1 MSEPSAEF
9 RSRVLLAF
17 QVALLGMVTPP
28 LRAVTVGWEGKRIAA
43 KCIFDR
49 AIASDDWDACSDIEG
64 EVLASFPD
72 HEVEVSPMCLERG
85 RELRAELLTAWV
97 YRRME

>member
-1 MSEPSAEF
+1 MSDAAVEF
-9 RSRVLLAF
+9 RRRVLLTF
-17 QVALLGMVTPP
+17 QVALLGMVTPS

-49 AIASDDWDACSDIEG
+49 AVTIEEREACSDIEG

-72 HEVEVSPMCLERG
+72 CEVEVSPLFLEPG
-85 RELRAELLTAWV
+85 RKLNEALLMAWV
-97 YRRME
+97 YYRKE